1 MFGVGVGM
9 MVVSVG
15 VDVILAGSGVSGWC
29 GVGGRWRGHDFRGGI
44 CGVVV
49 AVVLADVDT
58 VVFEGVIVIMI
69 KGMVVILVALVVVS
83 VVVVVAPMMVVIS

>member
-1 MFGVGVGM
+1 M

-29 GVGGRWRGHDFRGGI
+29 GVGGCWCCPDCRG
-44 CGVVV
+44 GVVV

-69 KGMVVILVALVVVS
+69 KGMVVILVVLVVVS

>member
-1 MFGVGVGM
+1 M

-58 VVFEGVIVIMI
+58 VVFEGVIVIMV
-69 KGMVVILVALVVVS
+69 KDVVRILVALVVVS
-83 VVVVVAPMMVVIS
+83 MALLGSDVVNLSGADVGGD